1 MSRKETIK
9 LKKGRGMS
17 VASEKM
23 GGCGSAGSHAM
34 PGKSAPAGQSTF
46 TQQNPPKS
54 KKH

>member
-1 MSRKETIK
+1 MSRKENIK

-17 VASEKM
+17 GTSEEM

-34 PGKSAPAGQSTF
+34 PGKSAPAGQSASTH
-46 TQQNPPKS
+46 QNPPKS